1 MPNNMRFAPDV
12 KKIENII
19 LGHPKTENSELE
31 AFTNIQIAM
40 QIDIKDKT
48 NPKEIANLSG
58 LSENEIIMSSA
69 SLILLLMV
77 YEGLPL
83 NLSP

>member
-12 KKIENII
+12 KKIENIM
-19 LGHPKTENSELE
+19 LGHPKTENSELK
-31 AFTNIQIAM
+31 AFTNIQIAI